1 MPIDKTKITKEML
14 EKALECK
21 TADELVALAKAE
33 GFTLTKEEAEA
44 YLAELEEMELDE
56 EALDKV
62 AGGIGYDEDGNF
74 SGVCP
79 NASKLKGCF
88 AGDSQVLVPGGVKC
102 IKDLQVGDKVIT
114 LNASGKEIIGVVT
127 EVMQPAEEE
136 IVEVT
141 FSDGTLWRT
150 TESQTLYLAHKQNC
164 MVKFAKGKKA
174 LLRDGGTVTV
184 LDVKFTG
191 KRETV
196 YDVLVG
202 EDGDE
207 NVFFV
212 DGIATEGYF
221 TQRERELLKK
231 ARECKTVDEVIS
243 LAKTNGITI
252 TKEEA
257 ELYIA

>member
-1 MPIDKTKITKEML
+1 MPIDMTKITKEIVA
-14 EKALECK
+14 KAAKCK
-21 TADELVALAKAE
+21 TADELVALAKTS
-33 GFTLTKEEAEA
+33 GVTLTKEDAEA
-44 YLAELEEMELDE
+44 YLAELDNIELDE
-56 EALDKV
+56 KTLEKV
-62 AGGIGYDEDGNF
+62 AGGGCYDHVSCYLKD
-74 SGVCP
+74 SCP
-79 NASKLKGCF
+79 NFKTNCF
-88 AGDSQVLVPGGVKC
+88 AGDSQVAVSGGVKC
-102 IKDLQVGDKVIT
+102 IKDLQLGDKVIT

-136 IVEVT
+136 IVEVA
-141 FSDGTLWRT
+141 FSDGTLWHT
-150 TESQTLYLAHKQNC
+150 TESQTLYLAHDQHC

-174 LLRDGGTVTV
+174 LLRDGRTVTV
-184 LDVKFTG
+184 TDVRYTG

-202 EDGDE
+202 GDGDE

-212 DGIATEGYF
+212 AGIATEGYF

-231 ARECKTVDEVIS
+231 ARECKTADEVMS

-257 ELYIA
+257 EVYIA

>member
-1 MPIDKTKITKEML
+1 MPIDMTKITKEMVA
-14 EKALECK
+14 KALECK
-21 TADELVALAKAE
+21 TADELIALAKTY
-33 GFTLTKEEAEA
+33 GFTLTKEETEA
-44 YLAELEEMELDE
+44 YLAEFEDMELDSA
-56 EALDKV
+56 ALEKV
-62 AGGIGYDEDGNF
+62 AGGSCNKVTIWGTDGCDQN
-74 SGVCP
+74 
-79 NASKLKGCF
+79 KHLCF
-88 AGDSQVLVPGGVKC
+88 AGDSQVAVPGGIKC
-102 IKDLQVGDKVIT
+102 IKDLKLGDKVIT
-114 LNASGKEIIGVVT
+114 LDVSGKEIIGVVT

-184 LDVKFTG
+184 LDVKYTG

-212 DGIATEGYF
+212 SGIATEGYF

-231 ARECKTVDEVIS
+231 ARECKTADEVMS

-257 ELYIA
+257 EVYIA

>member
-1 MPIDKTKITKEML
+1 MPIDMTKITKEML
-14 EKALECK
+14 FKAMKCE
-21 TADELVALAKAE
+21 TADELMTLAKAE

-44 YLAELEEMELDE
+44 YLAELENMELDE
-56 EALDKV
+56 EALDQV
-62 AGGIGYDEDGNF
+62 AGGGYFGCDE
-74 SGVCP
+74 VCGFKC
-79 NASKLKGCF
+79 SKNCF
-88 AGDSQVLVPGGVKC
+88 AGDSQVAVPGGIKC
-102 IKDLQVGDKVIT
+102 IKDLKLGDKVIT
-114 LNASGKEIIGVVT
+114 LDVSGKEIIGVVT

-136 IVEVT
+136 IVEVA
-141 FSDGTLWRT
+141 FSDGTLWHT
-150 TESQTLYLAHKQNC
+150 TESQTLYLAHNQHC

-184 LDVKFTG
+184 LDVKYTG

-212 DGIATEGYF
+212 AGIATEGYF

-231 ARECKTVDEVIS
+231 ARECKTADEVIA
-243 LAKTNGITI
+243 LAEANGISI

>member
-1 MPIDKTKITKEML
+1 MPIDMTKITKEMVA
-14 EKALECK
+14 KALECK
-21 TADELVALAKAE
+21 TADELIALAKTY

-44 YLAELEEMELDE
+44 YLAEFEDMELDSA
-56 EALDKV
+56 ALEKV
-62 AGGIGYDEDGNF
+62 AGGSCNKVTIWGTDGCDKNEH
-74 SGVCP
+74 
-79 NASKLKGCF
+79 LCF
-88 AGDSQVLVPGGVKC
+88 AGDSQVAVPGGVKC
-102 IKDLQVGDKVIT
+102 IKDLQLGDKVIT

-136 IVEVT
+136 IVEVA
-141 FSDGTLWRT
+141 FSDGTLWHT
-150 TESQTLYLAHKQNC
+150 TESQTLYLAHNQHC

-174 LLRDGGTVTV
+174 LLRNGGTTTVT
-184 LDVKFTG
+184 DVRYTG

-212 DGIATEGYF
+212 SGIATEGYF

-231 ARECKTVDEVIS
+231 ARECKTADEVMS
-243 LAKTNGITI
+243 LAKANGITI

>member
-1 MPIDKTKITKEML
+1 MPIDKSKITKEML
-14 EKALECK
+14 DKASKCE
-21 TADELVALAKAE
+21 TADELMTLAKAE

-44 YLAELEEMELDE
+44 YLAELENMELDQQ
-56 EALDKV
+56 ALDKV
-62 AGGIGYDEDGNF
+62 AGGGGGYLCN
-74 SGVCP
+74 
-79 NASKLKGCF
+79 NAFCEGKGKGHSNCF

-102 IKDLQVGDKVIT
+102 IKDLQLGDKVIT
-114 LNASGKEIIGVVT
+114 LDASGKEIIGVVT

-136 IVEVT
+136 IVEVA
-141 FSDGTLWRT
+141 FSDGTLWHT
-150 TESQTLYLAHKQNC
+150 TESQTLYLAHDQHC

-174 LLRDGGTVTV
+174 LLRNGGTVTV
-184 LDVKFTG
+184 LDVKYTG
-191 KRETV
+191 KHETV

-212 DGIATEGYF
+212 SGIATEGYF

-231 ARECKTVDEVIS
+231 ARECKTVNEVMS
-243 LAKTNGITI
+243 LANANGITI

>member
-1 MPIDKTKITKEML
+1 MPIDKTKITKEMAA
-14 EKALECK
+14 KALECK
-21 TADELVALAKAE
+21 TADDLVSLAKAN
-33 GFTLTKEEAEA
+33 GVTLTKEEAEA
-44 YLAELEEMELDE
+44 YLADLEDVELDE
-56 EALDKV
+56 KALDKV
-62 AGGIGYDEDGNF
+62 AGGSCYTQTSCDDNECN
-74 SGVCP
+74 P
-79 NASKLKGCF
+79 AHPKCF
-88 AGDSQVLVPGGVKC
+88 TGDSEVAVPGGVKC
-102 IKDLQVGDKVIT
+102 IKDLQLGDKVIT
-114 LNASGKEIIGVVT
+114 LDASGKEIIGVVT

-136 IVEVT
+136 IVEVA
-141 FSDGTLWRT
+141 FSDGTLWHT
-150 TESQTLYLAHKQNC
+150 TESQTLYLAHNQHC

-174 LLRDGGTVTV
+174 LLRDGRTVTV
-184 LDVKFTG
+184 TDVRYTG

-212 DGIATEGYF
+212 AGIATEGYF

-231 ARECKTVDEVIS
+231 ARECKTADEVMS
-243 LAKTNGITI
+243 LAKANGITI

>member
-1 MPIDKTKITKEML
+1 MPIDKSKITKEML
-14 EKALECK
+14 DKALECE
-21 TADELVALAKAE
+21 TADELIALAKTY
-33 GFTLTKEEAEA
+33 GFNLTKEEAEA
-44 YLAELEEMELDE
+44 YLAELEDMELDA

-62 AGGIGYDEDGNF
+62 AGGGYFGCDE
-74 SGVCP
+74 VCGFKC
-79 NASKLKGCF
+79 SKNCF
-88 AGDSQVLVPGGVKC
+88 AGDSQVLVSGGVKC
-102 IKDLQVGDKVIT
+102 IKDLQLGDKVIT

-136 IVEVT
+136 IVEVA
-141 FSDGTLWRT
+141 FSDGTLWHT
-150 TESQTLYLAHKQNC
+150 TESQTLYLAHNQHC

-174 LLRDGGTVTV
+174 LLRNGGTTTVT
-184 LDVKFTG
+184 DVRYTG

-212 DGIATEGYF
+212 SGIATEGYF

-231 ARECKTVDEVIS
+231 ARECKTADEVMS
-243 LAKTNGITI
+243 LAKANGITI

>member
-1 MPIDKTKITKEML
+1 MPIDKTNITREML
-14 EKALECK
+14 AKALECE
-21 TADELVALAKAE
+21 TADELMTLAKAE

-44 YLAELEEMELDE
+44 YLAELENMELDE
-56 EALDKV
+56 EALDQV
-62 AGGIGYDEDGNF
+62 AGGGYFGCDE
-74 SGVCP
+74 VCGFKC
-79 NASKLKGCF
+79 SKNCF

-102 IKDLQVGDKVIT
+102 IKDLQLGDKVIT

-150 TESQTLYLAHKQNC
+150 TESQTLYLAHNQHC

-174 LLRDGGTVTV
+174 LLRDGRTVTV
-184 LDVKFTG
+184 TDVRYTG

-212 DGIATEGYF
+212 SGIATEGYF

-231 ARECKTVDEVIS
+231 AMECKTADEVMS
-243 LAKTNGITI
+243 LAKANGITI

>member
-1 MPIDKTKITKEML
+1 MPIDMTKITKEMVA
-14 EKALECK
+14 KALECK
-21 TADELVALAKAE
+21 TADELIALAKTY

-44 YLAELEEMELDE
+44 YLAEFEDMELDE

-74 SGVCP
+74 SGVDPCP
-79 NASKLKGCF
+79 KKKKGCF

-102 IKDLQVGDKVIT
+102 IKDLQLGDKVIT
-114 LNASGKEIIGVVT
+114 LDASGKEIIGVVT

-212 DGIATEGYF
+212 SGIATEGYF

-231 ARECKTVDEVIS
+231 ARECKTVDEVMS
-243 LAKTNGITI
+243 LAKANGITI

>member
-1 MPIDKTKITKEML
+1 MPIDMTKITKEMVA
-14 EKALECK
+14 KAFECK
-21 TADELVALAKAE
+21 TADELIALAKTY

-44 YLAELEEMELDE
+44 YLAEFEDMELDE

-79 NASKLKGCF
+79 EKKKKGCF

-102 IKDLQVGDKVIT
+102 IKDLQLGDKVIT
-114 LNASGKEIIGVVT
+114 LDASGKEIIGVVT
-127 EVMQPAEEE
+127 EVMQPVEEE

-164 MVKFAKGKKA
+164 MVKFAKGKKV

-184 LDVKFTG
+184 LDVKYTG

-212 DGIATEGYF
+212 SGIATEGYF

-231 ARECKTVDEVIS
+231 ARECKTADEAMA
-243 LAKTNGITI
+243 LAKANGITI

>member
-1 MPIDKTKITKEML
+1 MPIDMTKITKEMVA
-14 EKALECK
+14 KASKCE
-21 TADELVALAKAE
+21 TADELVALAKAS
-33 GFTLTKEEAEA
+33 GVTLTKEEAEA
-44 YLAELEEMELDE
+44 YLAELDNIELDE

-79 NASKLKGCF
+79 DKKKKGCF

-102 IKDLQVGDKVIT
+102 IKDLQLGDKVIT

-150 TESQTLYLAHKQNC
+150 TESQTLYLAHDQHC

-174 LLRDGGTVTV
+174 LLRDGRTVTV
-184 LDVKFTG
+184 TDVRYTG

-212 DGIATEGYF
+212 AGIATEGYF

-231 ARECKTVDEVIS
+231 ARECKTADEVMS
-243 LAKTNGITI
+243 LAKANGITI

>member
-1 MPIDKTKITKEML
+1 MPIDMTKITKEMVA
-14 EKALECK
+14 KALECK
-21 TADELVALAKAE
+21 TADELIALAKYN
-33 GFTLTKEEAEA
+33 GVTLTKEEAEA
-44 YLAELEEMELDE
+44 YLAELEDMELDE

-79 NASKLKGCF
+79 NACPDMKRCF

-102 IKDLQVGDKVIT
+102 IKDLQLGDKVIT
-114 LNASGKEIIGVVT
+114 LDASGKEIIGVVT

-136 IVEVT
+136 IVEVA
-141 FSDGTLWRT
+141 FSDGTLWHT

-174 LLRDGGTVTV
+174 LLRDGRTVTV
-184 LDVKFTG
+184 TDVRYTG

-202 EDGDE
+202 EEEDE
-207 NVFFV
+207 DVFFV
-212 DGIATEGYF
+212 SGIAAEGYF
-221 TQRERELLKK
+221 TKGERGL
-231 ARECKTVDEVIS
+231 
-243 LAKTNGITI
+243 
-252 TKEEA
+252 
-257 ELYIA
+257 